1 MIGNAA
7 ALVVPAKA
15 GTQLAKLFI
24 EIKPSRIG
32 LFD

>member
-1 MIGNAA
+1 MNGNAA
-7 ALVVPAKA
+7 ALVVLEKD